1 VEVELRPPAALVQ
14 RGTLIVLLDLGIV
27 GLLWILS
34 VVADG
39 GFVRWLRARRRTW
52 GRSYRLRLT
61 LALFAFFVI
70 PALAFALWSY
80 QQLSE
85 EAVRSRDVLVRETLR
100 AVAPVE
106 GDTGWVSHESGRLQ
120 TPLLLFVAGELR
132 GASDPLLESLAPVGR
147 FLGEDVERLLVIGDE
162 E

>member
-1 VEVELRPPAALVQ
+1 
-14 RGTLIVLLDLGIV
+14 
-27 GLLWILS
+27 
-34 VVADG
+34 
-39 GFVRWLRARRRTW
+39 
-52 GRSYRLRLT
+52 
-61 LALFAFFVI
+61 
-70 PALAFALWSY
+70 
-80 QQLSE
+80 LSE

-120 TPLLLFVAGELR
+120 TPLLLFMAGELR

-162 E
+162 ESTSRSFEIGPVPTLFGFRSIDRPGQPDLVLASPARADERALGRGRNDLSIFVLFATAVGALGALWLSGIAA